1 MANNKK
7 NPTTNTATGSGWS
20 EKVKDGSTNTGYST
34 VDDRTN
40 AWNTTVNEKI
50 NAAKAAGKEVYTFD
64 DIYGMTHYTTN
75 KNKVDSMKQYYGTKD
90 GTYTGN
96 ANATYNMGG
105 QTYLVNPQQQ
115 QTSYDTGYSSH
126 KDWLIDTLSQQERI
140 KSYYDEYLPAMMEG
154 GKAQADK
161 SYEANAN
168 AALNNRTEA
177 LRQQKENYIKNVMGK
192 RNQLETARASKDAQL
207 GAVNDDYFA
216 LLQQNR
222 EGAATRGL
230 SNSGLMQALDQ
241 NIMSEA
247 NAQRAAIDQQYYA
260 NLNQLNR
267 EISTLVEAY
276 GLNKAE
282 ADKIY
287 NDTIQSLEAQRQNDY
302 QRVVAEAQQ
311 KAIEYE
317 FGVDSF
323 NANAFNQAQQSKAE
337 LVNDAWKTK
346 VNAETQITV
355 AQIAADSNMSI
366 AQLQDATDRWKAS
379 LDSDDK
385 RWLAKFDRNTQ
396 IKIATLNN
404 DARERL
410 AQIEGSLGMAA
421 AKYAANLEYQATM
434 TGLNM
439 QAGWQEKL
447 IDAMKS
453 AGYFGGSGG
462 TGGGNFAS
470 PNLFET
476 SSNMF
481 AGVGG
486 LVTAR

>member
-1 MANNKK
+1 MADKYTDKK
-7 NPTTNTATGSGWS
+7 GNTKTWKETGT
-20 EKVKDGSTNTGYST
+20 KTAKDNVYSSKQDA
-34 VDDRTN
+34 VN
-40 AWNTTVNEKI
+40 AWNSAVTAKANE
-50 NAAKAAGKEVYTFD
+50 AAKAGKDVFWSD
-64 DIYGMTHYTTN
+64 KPDANGFLHYSTQS
-75 KNKVDSMKQYYGTKD
+75 KEK
-90 GTYTGN
+90 
-96 ANATYNMGG
+96 ANAIAGSYNTGGSSKYVMDGLNYTY
-105 QTYLVNPQQQ
+105 QEQQPAGF
-115 QTSYDTGYSSH
+115 DTGYDSH

-192 RNQLETARASKDAQL
+192 RNQLEAARTNKDSML

-241 NIMSEA
+241 NIMAEA

-267 EISTLVEAY
+267 EISTLVETY

-287 NDTIQSLEAQRQNDY
+287 NDTIQSLEQQRQNDY
-302 QRVVAEAQQ
+302 QKVVAEAQQ

-346 VNAETQITV
+346 VNAETQITI

-379 LDSDDK
+379 LDSEDK
-385 RWLAKFDRNTQ
+385 RWLAKFDRTTQ
-396 IKIATLNN
+396 IKLANLDNASREKIAKISASSGIQAAT
-404 DARERL
+404 
-410 AQIEGSLGMAA
+410 AA
-421 AKYAANLEYQATM
+421 ANIEYQAYIQGM
-434 TGLNM
+434 NIQSGWMEKQYAILAAEYGLDPNTLEPTVNG
-439 QAGWQEKL
+439 AGRR
-447 IDAMKS
+447 
-453 AGYFGGSGG
+453 
-462 TGGGNFAS
+462 
-470 PNLFET
+470 P
-476 SSNMF
+476 
-481 AGVGG
+481 
-486 LVTAR
+486 

>member
-1 MANNKK
+1 MANSKDDK
-7 NPTTNTATGSGWS
+7 YTGGWS

-34 VDDRTN
+34 NDDRAN
-40 AWNTTVNEKI
+40 AWNTLANEKI
-50 NAAKAAGKEVYTFD
+50 NSAKAAGKTVQTFYD
-64 DIYGMTHYTTN
+64 NNGMIHYTTQGDAKFN
-75 KNKVDSMKQYYGTKD
+75 AMKNYYGSKED
-90 GTYTGN
+90 NIAGN
-96 ANATYNMGG
+96 ANAIYNMGG
-105 QTYLVNPQQQ
+105 QTYLVNPQKQ
-115 QTSYDTGYSSH
+115 QTSYDTGYDSH

-192 RNQLETARASKDAQL
+192 RNQLEAARASKDAQL

-241 NIMSEA
+241 NIMAEA

-260 NLNQLNR
+260 NMNQLNR
-267 EISTLVEAY
+267 EISTLVETY

-379 LDSDDK
+379 LESEDK
-385 RWLAKFDRNTQ
+385 RWLAQFDRTTQ
-396 IKIATLNN
+396 IKLAKLDNASRELIANISANAGYT
-404 DARERL
+404 
-410 AQIEGSLGMAA
+410 A
-421 AKYAANLEYQATM
+421 AKYAADLEYKMHTESESSRKATEQAKLELLEQY
-434 TGLNM
+434 GLDVN
-439 QAGWQEKL
+439 GYP
-447 IDAMKS
+447 ID
-453 AGYFGGSGG
+453 
-462 TGGGNFAS
+462 
-470 PNLFET
+470 
-476 SSNMF
+476 
-481 AGVGG
+481 
-486 LVTAR
+486 R